1 MLASKELQ
9 NHREFA
15 PHIPEVLA
23 GPVMSRDPKESAVR
37 PSSRRFDAFAVV
49 ALILVALSCAASV
62 AVMWNGPITTS
73 ESGTYL
79 SAAQNQT

>member
-1 MLASKELQ
+1 M
-9 NHREFA
+9 
-15 PHIPEVLA
+15 
-23 GPVMSRDPKESAVR
+23 R
-37 PSSRRFDAFAVV
+37 PSSRRFDACPVV

-62 AVMWNGPITTS
+62 AVMWNGPITAP